1 VPEGD
6 TIHRVAE
13 RLRPVLVGQPLV
25 RLDAPR
31 AAGRRPRPGTGIA
44 AVDAV
49 GKHLLVRFDDGSVLR
64 THLRMTG
71 SWHLYRTGERWRKPA
86 HLARATVEV
95 PGWVAVCFSAPVVAF
110 DGDVAHLGP
119 DLTTAAVDLDAAAA
133 RLAQHPADE
142 IGAALLDQRIA
153 AGIGNMWKSETLW
166 SCRVDPFACVG
177 DLDDTTR
184 RRLLATASKLLQA
197 SVGAHRPPMNVYR
210 RRGQPCRRC
219 GTPVRSRRQGEQQRT
234 TYWCPTCQASGG

>member
-31 AAGRRPRPGTGIA
+31 AAGRRPAPGTAIA
-44 AVDAV
+44 GVDAV

-119 DLTTAAVDLDAAAA
+119 DLTTASVDLDAAAA
-133 RLAQHPADE
+133 RLAQHPDDE
-142 IGAALLDQRIA
+142 IGVALLDQRIA

-166 SCRVDPFACVG
+166 SCRVDPFAPVG
-177 DLDDTTR
+177 RLDDAAR
-184 RRLLATASKLLQA
+184 RQLLATASKLLRA
-197 SVGAHRPPMNVYR
+197 SVGAHRPPANVYR

-219 GTPVRSRRQGEQQRT
+219 GTPIRMRHQGPQQRS
-234 TYWCPTCQASGG
+234 TYWCPTCQGSA